1 VSRDR
6 KIEIDEMVAKEG
18 DGDSFAFMSEGDI
31 LAYVM
36 SKRARHVVITG
47 GEPCLYDLEH
57 LTRVLIEAG
66 NSVQIE
72 TSGTSEIR
80 ADDRTFVTVSPKINM
95 PGKREVLRSA
105 IIRANEIKLPVGKMA
120 DVVQY
125 DDMIR
130 GLGVTPHQKVWLQP
144 LSQSEKATALCVSVA
159 TERNWRLSL
168 QTHKYLGVR

>member
-36 SKRARHVVITG
+36 SKHARHVVITG

-105 IIRANEIKLPVGKMA
+105 ILRANEIKLPVGKMA
-120 DVVQY
+120 DVERF
-125 DDMIR
+125 DECMAA
-130 GLGVTPHQKVWLQP
+130 LGITPHQRIWLQP
-144 LSQSEKATALCVSVA
+144 LSQSDKATQLCVEVA
-159 TERNWRLSL
+159 THRNWALSL